1 MDAWRELPCPSRPE
15 DQTRVSYVSCIV
27 GGFLIHAEPPE
38 MPQIIVIQLNDVYGQ
53 MVHIC

>member
-15 DQTRVSYVSCIV
+15 DQTRVSYVSCV
-27 GGFLIHAEPPE
+27 AGGFLIHAEPPE